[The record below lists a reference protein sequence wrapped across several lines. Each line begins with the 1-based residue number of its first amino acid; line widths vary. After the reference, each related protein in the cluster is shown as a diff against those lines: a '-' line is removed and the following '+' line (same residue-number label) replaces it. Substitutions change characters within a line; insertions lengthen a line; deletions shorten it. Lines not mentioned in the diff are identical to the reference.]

1 MSIKNF
7 IPEYWAEKIERE
19 LETKHVFCDDCNR
32 EYEGKVSK
40 KGDTVHILGV
50 GSPTIKTLERA
61 NASGLIDEAEEIED
75 TSVTLTINQIRYFNY
90 KVGDIDKAQAVGG
103 VMEAL
108 NAETTEALA
117 NEEDK
122 YVAGLTAGSG
132 AKLLYEEPKIV
143 TATNVLDIIDEA
155 AEKLYEN
162 NVSDS
167 TPVTLTIAPK
177 FFTLFKKA
185 YIHTDT
191 DNHELMKNGFVAQYG
206 RIRIKR
212 SNNVVRRDGVDYSP
226 MRTKRAVAFVHAL
239 THTEAYRPERAF
251 ADAVKGYILFDGKI
265 VRPKEM
271 FTLNV
276 KYE

>member
-7 IPEYWAEKIERE
+7 VPEFWSEKIEQE
-19 LETKHVFCDDCNR
+19 LKRKHVFCEDCNR
-32 EYEGKVSK
+32 EYEGKVSQ

-50 GSPTIKTLERA
+50 GSPTIKSLERK
-61 NASGLIDEAEEIED
+61 NAGGLIDEAEEIED
-75 TSVTLTINQIRYFNY
+75 SSVSLTINQIRYFNY

-108 NAETTEALA
+108 NGETTEKLA

-122 YVAGLTAGSG
+122 YVAGLCAGNG

-143 TATNVLDIIDEA
+143 TATNVLDIIDEGL
-155 AEKLYEN
+155 EKLFEN
-162 NVSDS
+162 DVSDS
-167 TPVTLTIAPK
+167 TKITLTIAPK

-185 YIHTDT
+185 DIDKDT
-191 DNHELMKNGFVAQYG
+191 NNHELMENGTVARYG
-206 RIRIKR
+206 KAFIKM
-212 SNNVVRRDGVDYSP
+212 SNNVFRKDGVDYSP

-271 FTLNV
+271 FTINV
-276 KYE
+276 KYQ

>member
-7 IPEYWAEKIERE
+7 VPEFWAEKIERE
-19 LETKHVFCDDCNR
+19 LERKHVFCDDCNK

-40 KGDTVHILGV
+40 IGDTVHILGV

-75 TSVTLTINQIRYFNY
+75 TSVSLQINQIRYFNY
-90 KVGDIDKAQAVGG
+90 KVGDIDKAQSVGG

-108 NAETTEALA
+108 SAETTEKLA

-122 YVAGLTAGSG
+122 YVAGLTAGKG
-132 AKLLYEEPKIV
+132 AKLLYTEPKIV

-162 NVSDS
+162 DVADS
-167 TPVTLTIAPK
+167 TKITLTISPK

-185 YIHTDT
+185 YIDKDT
-191 DNHELMKNGFVAQYG
+191 NNHELMKNGTVAQYG
-206 RIRIKR
+206 NIFVKR
-212 SNNVVRRDGVDYSP
+212 SNNVFRKDGIDYSP

-251 ADAVKGYILFDGKI
+251 ADAVKGFILFDGKI

-271 FTLNV
+271 FTINV

>member
-7 IPEYWAEKIERE
+7 VPEFWAEKIERE
-19 LETKHVFCDDCNR
+19 LERKHVFCDDCNK

-40 KGDTVHILGV
+40 IGDTVHILGV

-75 TSVTLTINQIRYFNY
+75 TSVSLQINQIRYFNY
-90 KVGDIDKAQAVGG
+90 KVGDIDKAQSVGG

-108 NAETTEALA
+108 SAETTEKLA

-122 YVAGLTAGSG
+122 YVAGLTAGKG
-132 AKLLYEEPKIV
+132 AKLLYTEPKIV

-162 NVSDS
+162 DVADS
-167 TPVTLTIAPK
+167 TKITLTISPK

-185 YIHTDT
+185 YIDKDT
-191 DNHELMKNGFVAQYG
+191 NNHELMKNGTVAQYG
-206 RIRIKR
+206 NIFVKR
-212 SNNVVRRDGVDYSP
+212 SNNVFRRDGVDYSP

-271 FTLNV
+271 FTINV
-276 KYE
+276 KYQ